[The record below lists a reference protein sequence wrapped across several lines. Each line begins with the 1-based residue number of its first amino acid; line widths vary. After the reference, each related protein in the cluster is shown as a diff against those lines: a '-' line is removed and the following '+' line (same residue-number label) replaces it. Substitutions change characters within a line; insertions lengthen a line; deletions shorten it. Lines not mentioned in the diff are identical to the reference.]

1 MIQRMRNQISIDVD
15 GIDLTTVS
23 DIEVILTQEDT
34 NTKVLFSGADVMFD
48 STKIAVTLP
57 KSLAMQLDV
66 SPLRAQ
72 IMFTKEDGYPD
83 ATLPFT
89 IPVRE
94 LIKEEGY
101 GN

>member
-1 MIQRMRNQISIDVD
+1 MIQRMRSQVSVDVD

-23 DIEVILTQEDT
+23 DIEVILTQEST
-34 NTKVLFSGADVMFD
+34 NTEVLFAGADVMFGEN
-48 STKIAVTLP
+48 TVAVTLP
-57 KSLAMQLDV
+57 KELAMQLDV

-94 LIKEEGY
+94 LIKEDGY
-101 GN
+101 GD